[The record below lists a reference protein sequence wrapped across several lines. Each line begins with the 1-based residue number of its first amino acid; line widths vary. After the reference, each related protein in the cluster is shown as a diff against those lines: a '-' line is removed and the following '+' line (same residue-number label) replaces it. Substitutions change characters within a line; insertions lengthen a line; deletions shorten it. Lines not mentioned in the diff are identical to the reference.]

1 MGRGY
6 RIFVAM
12 EFVFVAALIGAFIAM
27 AIVGLLFEF
36 EISQWNEWTQV
47 VVGMTTT
54 LGAMLG
60 AVLRIYLA
68 LGEIQRG

>member
-6 RIFVAM
+6 RIFVTI
-12 EFVFVAALIGAFIAM
+12 EFVFVATVVGAFIAM
-27 AIVGLLFEF
+27 AIVGLLFGF

-60 AVLRIYLA
+60 GVLGIYLA
-68 LGEIQRG
+68 LGEIHRG